1 MLNFLRYNVLYR
13 LLIPSVV
20 GTPTNVTANRTGY
33 DSAKVSWTA
42 PSTGPQPAG
51 YEVFYYENEN
61 ATSVRNTSSTELT
74 LTGLT
79 LGTYYIFVVGYGAEG
94 DPVLPSFSSQKI
106 TIMIGN
112 NYNII
117 LCLYLTEVHD
127 SSCLPVGIPQLQS
140 APILILDINT
150 IEVSWLPT
158 QFAPNSYRISYF
170 CQLLCELSVT
180 NQTVTST
187 VDGTSTTQTIMVNLG
202 SSCVVN
208 VTAVFGISINSNI
221 VTSSINTISA
231 GMGYLIVYNSPVL

>member
-1 MLNFLRYNVLYR
+1 M
-13 LLIPSVV
+13 
-20 GTPTNVTANRTGY
+20 
-33 DSAKVSWTA
+33 
-42 PSTGPQPAG
+42 
-51 YEVFYYENEN
+51 
-61 ATSVRNTSSTELT
+61 
-74 LTGLT
+74 
-79 LGTYYIFVVGYGAEG
+79 
-94 DPVLPSFSSQKI
+94 
-106 TIMIGN
+106 
-112 NYNII
+112 
-117 LCLYLTEVHD
+117 
-127 SSCLPVGIPQLQS
+127 PVGIPQLQS

-170 CQLLCELSVT
+170 CQLLCESSVT